1 MTTLAHRLVAAEGA
15 GTPWGTLYML
25 HGFLG
30 SGRNWSSFA
39 NRLVDRRPDWSI
51 VLVDLRLHGES
62 RQADPPH
69 DIAAC
74 ARDLAELDEA
84 VGQPSRTAVLGH
96 SFGGKVALE
105 ASRFLMPRPMQ
116 TWVIDSTPAPTAGNG
131 SSHRMLRMLEESP
144 AAFGDREEAVAW
156 IVSGGFDEP
165 TARWAAM
172 NLRRG
177 EGDWRWGL
185 DVVGLRDL
193 LASFARSDLWSVVE
207 AAEPDQSI
215 RFIQASEG
223 SILADPDAE
232 RIRSLSRSNDAV
244 RLIRLQGGHWL
255 HMDNPRG
262 LLDLL
267 EAELPSRDP
276 A

>member
-1 MTTLAHRLVAAEGA
+1 MTALAHRLVGAEGPGA
-15 GTPWGTLYML
+15 PSGTLYVL

-39 NRLVDRRPDWSI
+39 GRLVERCPDWRV

-62 RQADPPH
+62 RHADPPH

-74 ARDLAELDEA
+74 AHDLAELHDTLGRPA
-84 VGQPSRTAVLGH
+84 PSVILGH

-105 ASRFLMPRPMQ
+105 ASRMLIPSPVQ
-116 TWVIDSTPAPTAGNG
+116 TWVIDSTPAPVAGDG
-131 SSHRMLRMLEESP
+131 STQRMLRLLEESP
-144 AAFGDREEAVAW
+144 ATFRDREDAVTW
-156 IVSGGFDEP
+156 IRSGGFDEP

-177 EGDWRWGL
+177 DGGWTWGL
-185 DVVGLRDL
+185 DVAGLTDL
-193 LASFARSDLWSVVE
+193 RTSFGRADLRSIVE
-207 AAEPDQSI
+207 SADPSRRI
-215 RFIQASEG
+215 RFVRASEG
-223 SILADPDAE
+223 SILEDEDAT
-232 RIRSLSRSNDAV
+232 RLRALSMSNNAV
-244 RLIRLQGGHWL
+244 RLTTLEGGHWL
-255 HMDNPRG
+255 HIDNPVG

-267 EAELPSRDP
+267 EAELPSLDS